1 MHCVLALGDYIR
13 AEKRAHCGPRLVF
26 WISNMNL
33 RNVAIIAHVD
43 HGKTTLVDRLL
54 QQSGSYRE
62 NQRVVERAMDSND
75 LERERGITILAK
87 ATSIVWQ
94 GTRINIVDTPGHADF
109 GGEVERILNMVD
121 GALVLVDAAEGPLPQ
136 TKFVVSKALKMGL
149 KPIVVINKVDR
160 ADARP
165 TQVVNEVFDLFAAL
179 DASEEQLE
187 FPILYG
193 SAKQGWMAASP
204 DGPKDAGMAPLF
216 DLVLRHVRPPRVE
229 GGPFRLLGTILEANP
244 YLGRIVTGRITSGSI
259 APNQA
264 VKVLDHEGNL
274 IEQGRVT
281 KVLAFRGLER
291 TAVDSAEAG
300 DIVAIAGLPDATVA
314 HTICDPSVDTPIPAQ
329 PIDPP
334 TLAMTFRV
342 NDSPLAGTEGDKV
355 TGRMIRDRL
364 LREAEGNVALR
375 VRESDDKDSME
386 VAGRGELQLGILIET
401 MRREGFELSVSRPK
415 VLLRDDPKT
424 GEQLE
429 PIEEV
434 VIDLDEEHSGIVVQ
448 KMSERKAEL
457 IEMRPSGGG
466 RQRLVFY
473 APTRGL
479 IGYQG
484 ELLTDTRGTAIMN
497 RLFHAYAPFKGAIQG
512 RRNGVLISND
522 AGEAVAY
529 ALWNLEDRGPMMVE
543 PGWKVYR
550 GMIVGEHTRDNDLVV
565 NVLKGKKLTNIRTTS
580 KDEAVRLTPPI
591 RMTLERALA
600 YIQDDEL
607 VEVTPKSIRLR
618 KKLLDEHERKRDERR
633 KETEQV

>member
-1 MHCVLALGDYIR
+1 MQ
-13 AEKRAHCGPRLVF
+13 
-26 WISNMNL
+26 L
-33 RNVAIIAHVD
+33 RNIAIIAHVD

-54 QQSGSYRE
+54 QQSGSFRE
-62 NQRVVERAMDSND
+62 NQRVAERAMDSND

-160 ADARP
+160 PDARP
-165 TQVVNEVFDLFAAL
+165 HEVVNEVFDLFASL
-179 DASEEQLE
+179 DASDEQLD

-193 SAKQGWMAASP
+193 SAKEGWMAESP
-204 DGPKDAGMAPLF
+204 EGPKEARMQPLF
-216 DLVLRHVRPPRVE
+216 DLVLSHVAPPHVE
-229 GGPFRLLGTILEANP
+229 EGPFRLLGTILEANP
-244 YLGRIVTGRITSGSI
+244 YLGRVVTGRITSGTI
-259 APNQA
+259 APNQP
-264 VKVLDHEGNL
+264 VKVLDHDGRL
-274 IEQGRVT
+274 VEQGRVS

-291 TAVDSAEAG
+291 VALDEASAG
-300 DIVAIAGLPDATVA
+300 DIVSLAGLPNATVA
-314 HTICDPSVDTPIPAQ
+314 HTICAPEVTEPLPAQ

-334 TLAMTFRV
+334 TLSMTFRV

-355 TGRMIRDRL
+355 TSRMIRDRL

-375 VRESDDKDSME
+375 VTESDERDSME

-415 VLLRDDPKT
+415 VLFRRNDR
-424 GEQLE
+424 GELLE

-434 VIDLDEEHSGIVVQ
+434 VIDLDAEHSGIVVQ
-448 KMSERKAEL
+448 KLSERKGEL
-457 IEMRPSGGG
+457 LEMRPSGGG

-473 APTRGL
+473 VPTRGL

-484 ELLTDTRGTAIMN
+484 ELLTDTRGTGIMN
-497 RLFHAYAPFKGAIQG
+497 RLFHAYAPYKGEIQG
-512 RRNGVLISND
+512 RRNGVLISTEG
-522 AGEAVAY
+522 GEAVAY
-529 ALWNLEDRGPMMVE
+529 ALWNLEDRGPMMID
-543 PGWKVYR
+543 PGVRVYA
-550 GMIVGEHTRDNDLVV
+550 GMIVGEHTRDNDLEV

-618 KKLLDEHERKRDERR
+618 KRHLDANDRKKAERQKLAMEPA
-633 KETEQV
+633 

>member
-1 MHCVLALGDYIR
+1 MQ
-13 AEKRAHCGPRLVF
+13 
-26 WISNMNL
+26 L

-54 QQSGSYRE
+54 QQSGSFRD
-62 NQRVVERAMDSND
+62 NQRVAERAMDSND

-87 ATSIVWQ
+87 ATSILWNDV
-94 GTRINIVDTPGHADF
+94 RINIVDTPGHADF

-160 ADARP
+160 PDARP
-165 TQVVNEVFDLFAAL
+165 TEVINEVFDLFAAL
-179 DASEEQLE
+179 DAHDDQLD

-193 SAKQGWMAASP
+193 SAKEGWMATSP
-204 DGPKDAGMAPLF
+204 DGPKTDGMRPLF
-216 DLVLRHVRPPRVE
+216 DLVLRHVAPPKIE
-229 GGPFRLLGTILEANP
+229 DGSFRLLGTILEANP
-244 YLGRIVTGRITSGSI
+244 YLGRIVTGRIFSGSI
-259 APNQA
+259 KPNQP
-264 VKVLDHEGNL
+264 VKVLDREGKL
-274 IEQGRVT
+274 IEQGRVS

-291 TAVDSAEAG
+291 TGVDEATAG
-300 DIVAIAGLPDATVA
+300 DIVAIAGLPEATVS
-314 HTICDPSVDTPIPAQ
+314 HTICALDIDTPLHAQ

-355 TGRMIRDRL
+355 TSRMIRDRL
-364 LREAEGNVALR
+364 LREGEGNVALR
-375 VRESDDKDSME
+375 VSESQEKDSME

-415 VLLRDDPKT
+415 VVMKRDEAS
-424 GEQLE
+424 GELME

-434 VIDLDEEHSGIVVQ
+434 VIDVDEEFSGVVVQ

-457 IEMRPSGGG
+457 VEMRPSGGH

-484 ELLTDTRGTAIMN
+484 ELLTDSRGTAIMN
-497 RLFHAYAPFKGAIQG
+497 RLFHGYQPYKGEVQG
-512 RRNGVLISND
+512 RRTGVLISTD

-529 ALWNLEDRGPMMVE
+529 AMWKLEDRGPMMIE
-543 PGWKVYR
+543 PGWKIYK
-550 GMIVGEHTRDNDLVV
+550 GMIVGEHTRGNDLEV
-565 NVLKGKKLTNIRTTS
+565 NVIKGKQLTNIRTTS
-580 KDEAVRLTPPI
+580 KDEAVRLTPPL
-591 RMTLERALA
+591 RMTLEKALA
-600 YIQDDEL
+600 YIEDDEL

-618 KKLLDEHERKRDERR
+618 KKLLDPNERKREERR
-633 KETEQV
+633 KVAEGV

>member
-1 MHCVLALGDYIR
+1 
-13 AEKRAHCGPRLVF
+13 
-26 WISNMNL
+26 MNL

-54 QQSGSYRE
+54 QQSGVYRD
-62 NQRVVERAMDSND
+62 NQRQVERAMDSND

-87 ATSIVWQ
+87 AASVEWK

-136 TKFVVSKALKMGL
+136 TKFVVSKALRMGL

-160 ADARP
+160 SDARP
-165 TQVVNEVFDLFAAL
+165 VEVINEVFDLFAAL
-179 DASEEQLE
+179 DATDEQLD

-193 SAKQGWMAASP
+193 SAKQGWMATSL
-204 DGPKDAGMAPLF
+204 DGSHNDGMKPLF
-216 DLVLRHVRPPRVE
+216 DLVLSHVKPPVVE
-229 GGPFRLLGTILEANP
+229 EGPFRLLGTILEANP
-244 YLGRIVTGRITSGSI
+244 YLGRIVTGRISSGSVK
-259 APNQA
+259 PNQS
-264 VKVLDHEGNL
+264 VKVLDHDGRL
-274 IEQGRVT
+274 IESGRIT
-281 KVLAFRGLER
+281 KVLAFRGIER
-291 TAVDSAEAG
+291 TAVDEAEAG
-300 DIVAIAGLPDATVA
+300 DIVALAGLPNATVA
-314 HTICDPSVDTPIPAQ
+314 HTICDPSVETPIAAQ

-334 TLAMTFRV
+334 TLSMTFRV
-342 NDSPLAGTEGDKV
+342 NDSPLAGTEGTKV

-375 VRESDDKDSME
+375 VRESDDKDAME

-401 MRREGFELSVSRPK
+401 MRREGFELSVSRPRV
-415 VLLRDDPKT
+415 VLRQDEAT
-424 GEQLE
+424 GEWQE

-434 VIDLDEEHSGIVVQ
+434 VIDVDEEHSGVVVQ
-448 KMSERKAEL
+448 KMSERRAEMM
-457 IEMRPSGGG
+457 EMRPSGGH
-466 RQRLVFY
+466 RLRLVFY

-497 RLFHAYAPFKGAIQG
+497 RLFHGYAPYKGDIQG

-522 AGEAVAY
+522 QGEAVAY
-529 ALWNLEDRGPMMVE
+529 AMFKLEDRGPMMIE

-550 GMIVGEHTRDNDLVV
+550 GMIVGEHTRDNDLEI
-565 NVLKGKKLTNIRTTS
+565 NVLKGKQLTNIRTTS

-591 RMTLERALA
+591 RMTLEKALA
-600 YIQDDEL
+600 YIEDDEL

-618 KKLLDEHERKRDERR
+618 KKFLDANDRKRAEKARQ
-633 KETEQV
+633 EVA

>member
-1 MHCVLALGDYIR
+1 MQ
-13 AEKRAHCGPRLVF
+13 
-26 WISNMNL
+26 L
-33 RNVAIIAHVD
+33 RNIAIIAHVD

-54 QQSGSYRE
+54 QQSGAFRD
-62 NQRVVERAMDSND
+62 NQRVAERALDSND

-87 ATSIVWQ
+87 VTSIVWQ
-94 GTRINIVDTPGHADF
+94 DTRINIVDTPGHADF

-136 TKFVVSKALKMGL
+136 TKFVVSKALKRGL

-160 ADARP
+160 PDARP
-165 TQVVNEVFDLFAAL
+165 QEVVNEVFDLFAAL
-179 DASEEQLE
+179 DATDEQLD

-193 SAKQGWMAASP
+193 SAKEGWMAASP
-204 DGPKDAGMAPLF
+204 EGPKHLGMQLLF
-216 DLVLRHVRPPRVE
+216 DLVLTHVAPPKVE
-229 GGPFRLLGTILEANP
+229 DGPFRLLGTILEANP

-264 VKVLDHEGNL
+264 VKVLDHTGKL
-274 IEQGRVT
+274 VEQGRVS

-291 TAVDSAEAG
+291 VGLDLATAG
-300 DIVAIAGLPDATVA
+300 DIVSLAGLPHATVA
-314 HTICDPSVDTPIPAQ
+314 HTICAPEVDTPLPAQ

-334 TLAMTFRV
+334 TLSMTFRV
-342 NDSPLAGTEGDKV
+342 NDSPLAGTEGTKV
-355 TGRMIRDRL
+355 TSRMIRDRL

-375 VRESDDKDSME
+375 VTESEERDSME

-415 VLLRDDPKT
+415 VLFRRAEDGTL
-424 GEQLE
+424 LE

-434 VIDLDEEHSGIVVQ
+434 VIDLDEEHAGVVVQ
-448 KMSERKAEL
+448 KLSERKAEL
-457 IEMRPSGGG
+457 IEMKPSGGG
-466 RQRLVFY
+466 RQRLVFH

-497 RLFHAYAPFKGAIQG
+497 RLFHGYAPHKGQIQG
-512 RRNGVLISND
+512 RRNGVLISTD
-522 AGEAVAY
+522 DGEAVAY
-529 ALWNLEDRGPMMVE
+529 ALWNLEDRGAMMIE
-543 PGWKVYR
+543 PGTRVYR
-550 GMIVGEHTRDNDLVV
+550 GMIVGEHSRDNDLEV

-580 KDEAVRLTPPI
+580 KDEAVRLTPPL

-600 YIQDDEL
+600 YIEDDEL

-618 KKLLDEHERKRDERR
+618 KRHLDPNDRKKAERARL
-633 KETEQV
+633 TEDVA

>member
-1 MHCVLALGDYIR
+1 
-13 AEKRAHCGPRLVF
+13 
-26 WISNMNL
+26 MNL
-33 RNVAIIAHVD
+33 RNIAIIAHVD

-54 QQSGSYRE
+54 QQSGAYRE

-87 ATSIVWQ
+87 AASVLWKD
-94 GTRINIVDTPGHADF
+94 TRINIVDTPGHADF

-160 ADARP
+160 SDARP
-165 TQVVNEVFDLFAAL
+165 VEVINEVFDLFAAL
-179 DASEEQLE
+179 DATDEQLD

-193 SAKQGWMAASP
+193 SAKQGWMATTLEGSHD
-204 DGPKDAGMAPLF
+204 DGMQPLF
-216 DLVLRHVRPPRVE
+216 DLILSHVKPPVVDS
-229 GGPFRLLGTILEANP
+229 GPFRLLGTILEANP
-244 YLGRIVTGRITSGSI
+244 YLGRLVTGRIKSGS
-259 APNQA
+259 AKPNQA
-264 VKVLDHEGNL
+264 VKVLDHDGKL
-274 IEQGRVT
+274 IETGRIT
-281 KVLAFRGLER
+281 KLLAFRGLER
-291 TAVDSAEAG
+291 VPVDEADAG
-300 DIVAIAGLPDATVA
+300 DIVAIAGLPNATVA
-314 HTICDPSVDTPIPAQ
+314 MTICDPTVETPIPAQ

-342 NDSPLAGTEGDKV
+342 NDSPLAGTEGSKV

-375 VRESDDKDSME
+375 VRESDEKDSME

-415 VLLRDDPKT
+415 VLMRDDPKT
-424 GEQLE
+424 GEMLE

-434 VIDLDEEHSGIVVQ
+434 VIDVDEVHSGIVVQ

-457 IEMRPSGGG
+457 LEMKPSGGH
-466 RQRLVFY
+466 RLRLVFH

-484 ELLTDTRGTAIMN
+484 DLLTDTRGTAIMN
-497 RLFHAYAPFKGAIQG
+497 RLFHDYAPHRGAIQG

-522 AGEAVAY
+522 QGEAVAY
-529 ALWNLEDRGPMMVE
+529 ALWNLEDRGPMMIE

-550 GMIVGEHTRDNDLVV
+550 GMIVGEHTRDNDLVI
-565 NVLKGKKLTNIRTTS
+565 NVLKGKQLTNIRTTS

-591 RMTLERALA
+591 RMTLEKALA

-607 VEVTPKSIRLR
+607 VEVTPSSIRLR
-618 KKLLDEHERKRDERR
+618 KKLLDETDRKRADRA
-633 KETEQV
+633 KEAEAV

>member
-1 MHCVLALGDYIR
+1 MD
-13 AEKRAHCGPRLVF
+13 
-26 WISNMNL
+26 L

-54 QQSGSYRE
+54 QQSGTYRD
-62 NQRVVERAMDSND
+62 NQRQVERAMDSND

-87 ATSIVWQ
+87 ATSILWQ
-94 GTRINIVDTPGHADF
+94 GHRINIVDTPGHADF

-160 ADARP
+160 PDARA
-165 TQVVNEVFDLFAAL
+165 TEVVNEVFDLFAAL
-179 DASEEQLE
+179 DATDEQLD

-193 SAKQGWMAASP
+193 SAKQGWMATSL
-204 DGPKDAGMAPLF
+204 DGSHGDGMKPLF
-216 DLVLRHVRPPRVE
+216 ELILSHVKPPTVE
-229 GGPFRLLGTILEANP
+229 EGPFRLLGTILEANP
-244 YLGRIVTGRITSGSI
+244 YLGRVVTGRITSGSVK
-259 APNQA
+259 PNQA
-264 VKVLDHEGNL
+264 VKVLDHDGTLVEA
-274 IEQGRVT
+274 GRIM

-291 TAVDSAEAG
+291 VPVDEAEAG
-300 DIVAIAGLPDATVA
+300 DIVAIAGLPNATVA
-314 HTICDPSVDTPIPAQ
+314 HTICAPEVETPIPAQ

-375 VRESDDKDSME
+375 IRESDDSDSME

-415 VLLRDDPKT
+415 VLLRRNDAD
-424 GEQLE
+424 ELE
-429 PIEEV
+429 EPLEEV
-434 VIDLDEEHSGIVVQ
+434 VIDVDEEHSGVVVQ

-457 IEMRPSGGG
+457 IEMRPSGGH
-466 RQRLVFY
+466 RTRLVFF

-497 RLFHAYAPFKGAIQG
+497 RLFHGYTPHKGEIEG

-522 AGEAVAY
+522 QGDAVAY
-529 ALWNLEDRGPMMVE
+529 AMWKLEDRGPMMIE

-550 GMIVGEHTRDNDLVV
+550 GMIVGEHTRGNDLEI
-565 NVLKGKKLTNIRTTS
+565 NVLKGKQLTNIRTTS
-580 KDEAVRLTPPI
+580 KDEAVRLTPPLK
-591 RMTLERALA
+591 MTLEKALA
-600 YIQDDEL
+600 YIQDDEF

-618 KKLLDEHERKRDERR
+618 KKLLDPNERKRAERAR
-633 KETEQV
+633 EAETV

>member
-1 MHCVLALGDYIR
+1 MQ
-13 AEKRAHCGPRLVF
+13 
-26 WISNMNL
+26 L
-33 RNVAIIAHVD
+33 RNIAIIAHVD

-54 QQSGSYRE
+54 QQSGAFRE
-62 NQRVVERAMDSND
+62 NQRVAERALDSND

-87 ATSIVWQ
+87 VTSVVWQ
-94 GTRINIVDTPGHADF
+94 DTRINIVDTPGHADF

-121 GALVLVDAAEGPLPQ
+121 GTLVLVDAAEGPLPQ
-136 TKFVVSKALKMGL
+136 TKFVVSKALKMGF

-160 ADARP
+160 PDARP
-165 TQVVNEVFDLFAAL
+165 LEVVNEVFDLFASL
-179 DASEEQLE
+179 DATDEQLD

-193 SAKQGWMAASP
+193 STKEGWMAVSP
-204 DGPKDAGMAPLF
+204 EGPKDARMRPLF
-216 DLVLRHVRPPRVE
+216 DLVLRHVTPPHVE
-229 GGPFRLLGTILEANP
+229 EGPFRLLGTILEANP
-244 YLGRIVTGRITSGSI
+244 YLGRVVTGRITSGTV
-259 APNQA
+259 APNHM
-264 VKVLDHEGNL
+264 VKVLDHDGRL
-274 IEQGRVT
+274 AEQGRVS

-291 TAVDSAEAG
+291 IGLNDAFAG
-300 DIVAIAGLPDATVA
+300 DIVSIAGLPNATVA
-314 HTICDPSVDTPIPAQ
+314 QTICAPEVTEPLPAQ

-334 TLAMTFRV
+334 TLSMTFRV

-355 TGRMIRDRL
+355 TSRMIRDRL
-364 LREAEGNVALR
+364 MREAEGNVALR
-375 VRESDDKDSME
+375 VTESEERDSME

-415 VLLRDDPKT
+415 VLFRRDEN
-424 GEQLE
+424 GGLLE

-434 VIDLDEEHSGIVVQ
+434 VIDLDSEHSGIVVQ
-448 KMSERKAEL
+448 KLSERRAEL
-457 IEMRPSGGG
+457 VEMRPSGGG

-473 APTRGL
+473 VPTRGL

-484 ELLTDTRGTAIMN
+484 ELLTDTRGTSIMN
-497 RLFHAYAPFKGAIQG
+497 RLFHGYAPYKGEIQG
-512 RRNGVLISND
+512 RRNGVLISTE

-529 ALWNLEDRGPMMVE
+529 ALWNLEDRGPMMID
-543 PGWKVYR
+543 PGVRVYA
-550 GMIVGEHTRDNDLVV
+550 GMIVGEHTRNNDLEV

-618 KKLLDEHERKRDERR
+618 KRHLNANDRKKAERQKAAMELA
-633 KETEQV
+633 

>member
-1 MHCVLALGDYIR
+1 
-13 AEKRAHCGPRLVF
+13 
-26 WISNMNL
+26 
-33 RNVAIIAHVD
+33 
-43 HGKTTLVDRLL
+43 LL
-54 QQSGSYRE
+54 QQSGVYRE
-62 NQRVVERAMDSND
+62 NQRVVERALDSND

-87 ATSIVWQ
+87 AASVEWK

-136 TKFVVSKALKMGL
+136 TKFVVSKALRMGL

-160 ADARP
+160 SDARP
-165 TQVVNEVFDLFAAL
+165 TEVVNEVFDLFAAL
-179 DASEEQLE
+179 DASDEQLD

-193 SAKQGWMAASP
+193 SAKQGWMAASLDASHD
-204 DGPKDAGMAPLF
+204 DGMQPLF
-216 DLVLRHVRPPRVE
+216 DLVLNHVKPPVVE
-229 GGPFRLLGTILEANP
+229 EGPFRLLGTILEANP
-244 YLGRIVTGRITSGSI
+244 YLGRIVTGRITSGLVK
-259 APNQA
+259 PNQS
-264 VKVLDHEGNL
+264 VKVLSHDGKLVES
-274 IEQGRVT
+274 GRIT

-291 TAVDSAEAG
+291 VPLDEAGAG
-300 DIVAIAGLPDATVA
+300 DIVALAGLPNATVA
-314 HTICDPSVDTPIPAQ
+314 HTICDPSVETPLPAQ

-342 NDSPLAGTEGDKV
+342 NDSPLAGTEGNKV

-375 VRESDDKDSME
+375 VRESDDKDAME

-415 VLLRDDPKT
+415 VLLRRNDA
-424 GEQLE
+424 GEMEE

-434 VIDLDEEHSGIVVQ
+434 VIDVDEEHSGIVVQ
-448 KMSERKAEL
+448 KMSERKAEM

-466 RQRLVFY
+466 RVRLVFY

-484 ELLTDTRGTAIMN
+484 ELLTDSRGTAIMN
-497 RLFHAYAPFKGAIQG
+497 RLFHGYAAHKGAIQG

-522 AGEAVAY
+522 KGESVAY
-529 ALWNLEDRGPMMVE
+529 ALWNLEDRGPMMIE
-543 PGWKVYR
+543 PGWKVYA
-550 GMIVGEHTRDNDLVV
+550 GMIVGEHTRDNDLIV
-565 NVLKGKKLTNIRTTS
+565 NVLKGKQLTNIRTTS
-580 KDEAVRLTPPI
+580 KDEAIRLTPPI
-591 RMTLERALA
+591 RMTLEKALA
-600 YIQDDEL
+600 YIEDDEL

-618 KKLLDEHERKRDERR
+618 KKLLDENERKRAERA
-633 KETEQV
+633 KEAEAVP

>member
-1 MHCVLALGDYIR
+1 M
-13 AEKRAHCGPRLVF
+13 F
-26 WISNMNL
+26 L

-54 QQSGSYRE
+54 QQSGAFRE
-62 NQRVVERAMDSND
+62 NQRVAERALDSND

-87 ATSIVWQ
+87 CTSLVWK

-136 TKFVVSKALKMGL
+136 TKFVVSKALKVGL

-160 ADARP
+160 PDARP
-165 TQVVNEVFDLFAAL
+165 TEVVNEVFDLFAAL
-179 DASEEQLE
+179 DASDEQLD

-193 SAKQGWMAASP
+193 SAKEGWMAASAA
-204 DGPKDAGMAPLF
+204 GPKDAGMAPLF
-216 DLVLRHVRPPRVE
+216 DLITRHVAPPTVE
-229 GGPFRLLGTILEANP
+229 DGPFRLLGTILEANP
-244 YLGRIVTGRITSGSI
+244 YLGRLVTGRITSGKI
-259 APNQA
+259 TPNQP
-264 VKVLDHEGNL
+264 VKVLDRNGKL

-291 TAVDSAEAG
+291 TAVEEAEAG
-300 DIVAIAGLPDATVA
+300 DIVTVAGLPEATVS
-314 HTICDPSVDTPIPAQ
+314 HTICAPEVEMPLPAQ

-334 TLAMTFRV
+334 TLSMTFRV

-364 LREAEGNVALR
+364 FREAEGNVALR
-375 VRESDDKDSME
+375 VSESAEREAVE

-401 MRREGFELSVSRPK
+401 MRREGYELSVSRPK
-415 VLLRDDPKT
+415 VLFERVPGTGDLR
-424 GEQLE
+424 E

-434 VIDLDEEHSGIVVQ
+434 VIDVDEPFSGVVVQ
-448 KMSERKAEL
+448 KMTERKAEM

-466 RQRLVFY
+466 RVRLVFY

-484 ELLTDTRGTAIMN
+484 ELLTDSRGTAVFN
-497 RLFHAYAPFKGAIQG
+497 RVFHGYAPHKGDLQG
-512 RRNGVLISND
+512 RRNGVLISTD
-522 AGEAVAY
+522 EGEAIAY
-529 ALWNLEDRGPMMVE
+529 ALWNLEDRGPMMIE

-550 GMIVGEHTRDNDLVV
+550 GMIVGEHTRGNDLEV
-565 NVLKGKKLTNIRTTS
+565 NVLKGKKLTNIRTHS

-600 YIQDDEL
+600 YIADDEY

-618 KKLLDEHERKRDERR
+618 KKLLDPNERKKEERR
-633 KETEQV
+633 REAEQV

>member
-1 MHCVLALGDYIR
+1 
-13 AEKRAHCGPRLVF
+13 
-26 WISNMNL
+26 MNI

-54 QQSGSYRE
+54 QQSGVYRANE
-62 NQRVVERAMDSND
+62 RQVERAMDSND

-87 ATSIVWQ
+87 AASVEWQ

-160 ADARP
+160 SDARP
-165 TQVVNEVFDLFAAL
+165 TEVVNEVFDLFAAL
-179 DASEEQLE
+179 DATDEQLD

-193 SAKQGWMAASP
+193 SAKQGWMATSLEGSQD
-204 DGPKDAGMAPLF
+204 DGMKPLF
-216 DLVLRHVRPPRVE
+216 DLVLNHVPPPQVE
-229 GGPFRLLGTILEANP
+229 EGPFRLLGTIIEANN
-244 YLGRIVTGRITSGSI
+244 YLGRIITGRITSGSVK
-259 APNQA
+259 PNQT
-264 VKVLDHEGNL
+264 VKVLDRQGKL
-274 IEQGRVT
+274 IESGRIT

-291 TAVDSAEAG
+291 TGVDEASAG
-300 DIVAIAGLPDATVA
+300 DIVALAGLPNATVA
-314 HTICDPSVDTPIPAQ
+314 HTICDPSVDTPLPAQ

-334 TLAMTFRV
+334 TLSMTFRV
-342 NDSPLAGTEGDKV
+342 NDSPLAGTEGSKV

-375 VRESDDKDSME
+375 VRESDDKDAME

-401 MRREGFELSVSRPK
+401 MRREGFEVSVSRPK
-415 VLLRDDPKT
+415 VLLRRNEA
-424 GEQLE
+424 GELEE

-434 VIDLDEEHSGIVVQ
+434 VIDVDEEHSGVVVQ
-448 KMSERKAEL
+448 KMSERKAEMM
-457 IEMRPSGGG
+457 EMKPSGGG
-466 RQRLVFY
+466 RVRLVFY

-497 RLFHAYAPFKGAIQG
+497 RLFHGYAPHKGPIQG

-522 AGEAVAY
+522 KGEAVAY
-529 ALWNLEDRGPMMVE
+529 ALWNLEDRGPMMIE
-543 PGWKVYR
+543 PGWKVYT
-550 GMIVGEHTRDNDLVV
+550 GMIVGEHTRDNDLIV
-565 NVLKGKKLTNIRTTS
+565 NVLKGKQLTNIRTTS
-580 KDEAVRLTPPI
+580 KDEAVKLTPPLK
-591 RMTLERALA
+591 MTLEKALA
-600 YIQDDEL
+600 YIEDDEL

-618 KKLLDEHERKRDERR
+618 KKLLDENDRKRAERA
-633 KETEQV
+633 KEAEAV

>member
-1 MHCVLALGDYIR
+1 
-13 AEKRAHCGPRLVF
+13 
-26 WISNMNL
+26 MNL
-33 RNVAIIAHVD
+33 RNLAIIAHVD

-54 QQSGSYRE
+54 QQAGAYRE

-87 ATSIVWQ
+87 ATSVVWN
-94 GTRINIVDTPGHADF
+94 GTRVNIVDTPGHADF

-193 SAKQGWMAASP
+193 SAKQGWMADSP
-204 DGPKDAGMAPLF
+204 DGPQDAGMAPLF
-216 DLVLRHVRPPRVE
+216 DLVLRHVKPPQVE
-229 GGPFRLLGTILEANP
+229 DGPFRLLGTILEANP
-244 YLGRIVTGRITSGSI
+244 YLGRIVTGRITSGTVT
-259 APNQA
+259 PNQS
-264 VKVLDHEGNL
+264 VKVLDHTGKL

-291 TAVDSAEAG
+291 TSVDSAEAG

-314 HTICDPSVDTPIPAQ
+314 HTICDPSVETPIPAQ

-375 VRESDDKDSME
+375 VRESDEKDSME

-401 MRREGFELSVSRPK
+401 MRREGYELSVSRPK
-415 VLLRDDPKT
+415 VLLRDDPQT

-457 IEMRPSGGG
+457 VEMRPSGGG

-497 RLFHAYAPFKGAIQG
+497 RLFHAYAPFKGTIQG

-600 YIQDDEL
+600 YIGDDEL